1 MKKLFLTLAISLVVL
16 FALSVSVFATEYTV
30 NSNEEYITAYE
41 QATNGDII
49 TINSKLT
56 CDIQAMKDITYI
68 LKADWESSNFVLQSN
83 VSVSFVADGE
93 NCRIMP
99 TNYSTVNGWFN
110 ITSALE
116 NVTINLMGINDGTI
130 TLDGSNATHDRVSYV
145 SVSSDITWNFFNG
158 SAIANFN
165 TTTQDTNNFACILY
179 SKTFNMYEGSE
190 IYANKI
196 SAAPLIKSTDFNMY
210 GGKIFGNLLTS
221 TKTASYSCGAIFV
234 SNQFVAYDGKFCDN
248 IFDVKSGPQI
258 NHVGFFSLREEKPA
272 IVLGLEVGVN
282 YTSGTANGNISALFG
297 TSNKDK
303 NAYGYYTSNYI
314 MGTRKVFTAGTVE
327 QAYNNDIGKTVWQI
341 TNPIYGTTNNSWT
354 GYSWVHSKGLCDNT
368 VAFISI
374 NEIKIS
380 DNVFYEYN
388 LEDLFVIGVTAIN
401 GFNVTSQKNYTY
413 SYTGTSTLTI
423 PSKTS
428 VWSTEINEYCH
439 NGKTMTVDE
448 IKTLT
453 PAMLFASYENS
464 ISDENGTTA
473 CTVCGKTFTCEN
485 NEHEKEVSIIYN
497 DFTDVGIKRIKCK
510 VCEVVNTIEAP
521 AMFTCR
527 GYSAPEDGR
536 GGIAIGFTVN
546 NVAIAEYEEAT
557 GKTLKYGVF
566 AVLQSKL
573 KDKDVFAADG
583 TVAEGVISA
592 EITNYQFVA
601 FELKIVGFTDEQ
613 KDTKLAMGAFVEV
626 VTTDGVMTSSE
637 YSYMQ
642 GGVPADGDNYY
653 FVSYND
659 IVNLT
664 IETTSNKGVT
674 E

>member
-16 FALSVSVFATEYTV
+16 YVLSVSVFAAEYTV

-282 YTSGTANGNISALFG
+282 YTSGTANGNVSALFG

-341 TNPIYGTTNNSWT
+341 TNPIYGTTANSWT

-368 VAFISI
+368 VTFLSI
-374 NEIKIS
+374 NRIKIKE
-380 DNVFYEYN
+380 NVFYEYN
-388 LEDLFVIGVTAIN
+388 LEDLFVIGVTATN

-413 SYTGTSTLTI
+413 SYTGTSILTI

-448 IKTLT
+448 IKTLI

-464 ISDENGTTA
+464 ISEESGTTA

-510 VCEVVNTIEAP
+510 VCEVVNTIETP
-521 AMFTCR
+521 AMFTCL

-546 NVAIAEYEEAT
+546 NVAIAEYEKAT
-557 GKTLKYGVF
+557 GKALKYGVF
-566 AVLQSKL
+566 VVLQSNL
-573 KDKDVFAADG
+573 GDNDVFGEDG
-583 TVAEGVISA
+583 TAASGVLSA
-592 EITNYQFVA
+592 DITHSKLAA
-601 FELKIVGFTDEQ
+601 FELKVVGLTDEQ
-613 KDTKLAMGAFVEV
+613 KGIKLAMSAYVAV
-626 VTTDGVMTSSE
+626 TDGEAAE

-642 GGVPADGDNYY
+642 GGEPNENEKYC

-659 IVNLT
+659 IVNAPST
-664 IETTSNKGVT
+664 DEEITQ
-674 E
+674 

>member
-16 FALSVSVFATEYTV
+16 FVLSVSVFAAEYTV

-56 CDIQAMKDITYI
+56 CDIQAMKDIKYI

-196 SAAPLIKSTDFNMY
+196 SAAPLIKATDFNMY

-282 YTSGTANGNISALFG
+282 YTSGTANGNVSALFG

-341 TNPIYGTTNNSWT
+341 TNPIYGTTNSWT

-368 VAFISI
+368 VAFLSI
-374 NEIKIS
+374 NRIKIKE
-380 DNVFYEYN
+380 NVFYEYN
-388 LEDLFVIGVTAIN
+388 LEDLFVIGVTAVN

-413 SYTGTSTLTI
+413 SYTGTSILTI

-448 IKTLT
+448 IKTLI

-464 ISDENGTTA
+464 ISEESGTTA

-510 VCEVVNTIEAP
+510 VCEVVNTIEVP

-573 KDKDVFAADG
+573 KDKDVFAENG

-613 KDTKLAMGAFVEV
+613 KDTKLAMGAYVAV
-626 VTTDGVMTSSE
+626 TDGETTE

-642 GGVPADGDNYY
+642 SGASNENEKYC

-659 IVNLT
+659 IVGAP
-664 IETTSNKGVT
+664 SNDEEVT
-674 E
+674 Q

>member
-16 FALSVSVFATEYTV
+16 FVLSVSVFAAEYTV

-56 CDIQAMKDITYI
+56 CDIQAVKDITYI

-234 SNQFVAYDGKFCDN
+234 SNQFVAYDGKFYDN
-248 IFDVKSGPQI
+248 IFNVKSGPQI

-282 YTSGTANGNISALFG
+282 YTSGTENGNVSALFG

-341 TNPIYGTTNNSWT
+341 TNPIYGTTTNSWT

-368 VAFISI
+368 VTFLSI
-374 NEIKIS
+374 NQIKIKE
-380 DNVFYEYN
+380 NVFYEYN

-413 SYTGTSTLTI
+413 SYTGTSILTI

-448 IKTLT
+448 IKTLI

-464 ISDENGTTA
+464 ISEENGTTT

-510 VCEVVNTIEAP
+510 VCEVVNTIETP
-521 AMFTCR
+521 AMFTCL
-527 GYSAPEDGR
+527 GYSAPEDKR
-536 GGIAIGFTVN
+536 GGIAIGFMVN
-546 NVAIAEYEEAT
+546 NAAIKEYEEAT
-557 GKTLKYGVF
+557 GKALKYG
-566 AVLQSKL
+566 A
-573 KDKDVFAADG
+573 FAAAKEKLGNSDIFGSDG
-583 TVAEGVISA
+583 KVASNVIAA
-592 EITNYQFVA
+592 EISGYEFA
-601 FELKIVGFTDEQ
+601 MFELKIVGFTDEY
-613 KDTKLAMGAFVEV
+613 KDVKLAIGAYVAESDENG
-626 VTTDGVMTSSE
+626 TE
-637 YSYMQ
+637 YSYLQ
-642 GGVPADGDNYY
+642 SGTPDENEKYS

-659 IVNLT
+659 IVDAPST
-664 IETTSNKGVT
+664 DEEVT
-674 E
+674 Q

>member
-16 FALSVSVFATEYTV
+16 FVLSVSVFAAEYTV

-234 SNQFVAYDGKFCDN
+234 SNQFVAYEGKFCDN

-258 NHVGFFSLREEKPA
+258 NHVGFISLREEKPA

-282 YTSGTANGNISALFG
+282 YTSGTANGNVSALFG

-303 NAYGYYTSNYI
+303 NVYGYYTSNYI

-341 TNPIYGTTNNSWT
+341 TNPIYGTTTNSWT
-354 GYSWVHSKGLCDNT
+354 GYSWVYSKGLCDNT
-368 VAFISI
+368 VTFLSI
-374 NEIKIS
+374 NRIKIKE
-380 DNVFYEYN
+380 NVFYEYN
-388 LEDLFVIGVTAIN
+388 LEDLFVIGVTATN

-413 SYTGTSTLTI
+413 SYTGTSILTI

-448 IKTLT
+448 IKTLI

-464 ISDENGTTA
+464 ISEENGTTA

-510 VCEVVNTIEAP
+510 VCEVVNTIETP
-521 AMFTCR
+521 AMFTCL
-527 GYSAPEDGR
+527 GYSASEDGR
-536 GGIAIGFTVN
+536 GGIAIGFVVNHDIIDQYEKVTNSTVEYGIF
-546 NVAIAEYEEAT
+546 AIVKDRL
-557 GKTLKYGVF
+557 GKNDIF
-566 AVLQSKL
+566 
-573 KDKDVFAADG
+573 DEDG
-583 TVAEGVISA
+583 NMTKGAISA
-592 EITNYQFVA
+592 NISSYDFDM
-601 FELKIVGFTDEQ
+601 FELRIVGFTDTQ
-613 KDTKLAMGAFVEV
+613 KDIKLAMGAYVAV
-626 VTTDGVMTSSE
+626 TDGETTE

-642 GGVPADGDNYY
+642 GGQPNENEKYC

-659 IVNLT
+659 IIGKQPANA
-664 IETTSNKGVT
+664 EVT
-674 E
+674 Q

>member
-16 FALSVSVFATEYTV
+16 FVLSVSVFAAEYTV

-282 YTSGTANGNISALFG
+282 YTSGTANGNVSALFG

-341 TNPIYGTTNNSWT
+341 TNPIYGTTTNSWT

-368 VAFISI
+368 VTFLSI
-374 NEIKIS
+374 NQIKIKE
-380 DNVFYEYN
+380 NVFYEYN
-388 LEDLFVIGVTAIN
+388 LEDLFVIGVTATN

-413 SYTGTSTLTI
+413 SYTGTSILTI

-448 IKTLT
+448 IKTLI

-464 ISDENGTTA
+464 ISEESGTTA

-510 VCEVVNTIEAP
+510 VCEVVNTIETP
-521 AMFTCR
+521 AMFTCL

-573 KDKDVFAADG
+573 KDKDVFAEDG
-583 TVAEGVISA
+583 TAAEGVISA

-601 FELKIVGFTDEQ
+601 FELKIIGFTDEY
-613 KDTKLAMGAFVEV
+613 KDIKLAMGAYVAV
-626 VTTDGVMTSSE
+626 TDGETTE

-642 GGVPADGDNYY
+642 SGTPNENEKYC

-659 IVNLT
+659 IVGAPAND
-664 IETTSNKGVT
+664 EEVT
-674 E
+674 Q

>member
-1 MKKLFLTLAISLVVL
+1 MKKLFLTLAISLVML
-16 FALSVSVFATEYTV
+16 FVLSVSVFAAEYTV

-179 SKTFNMYEGSE
+179 SKTFNIYEGSE

-282 YTSGTANGNISALFG
+282 YTSGTANGNVSALFG

-341 TNPIYGTTNNSWT
+341 TNPIYGTTTNSWT

-368 VAFISI
+368 VTFLSI
-374 NEIKIS
+374 NRIKIKE
-380 DNVFYEYN
+380 NVFYEYN

-401 GFNVTSQKNYTY
+401 GFNVTSQNNYTY
-413 SYTGTSTLTI
+413 SYTGTSILTI

-448 IKTLT
+448 IKTLIPT
-453 PAMLFASYENS
+453 MLFASYENS
-464 ISDENGTTA
+464 ISEESGTTA

-497 DFTDVGIKRIKCK
+497 DFADVGIKRIRCK
-510 VCEVVNTIEAP
+510 VCEVVNTIETP
-521 AMFTCR
+521 AMFTCL
-527 GYSAPEDGR
+527 GYSVPENGT
-536 GGIAIGFTVN
+536 GGIAIGFIVN
-546 NVAIAEYEEAT
+546 NQAITEYETIT
-557 GKTLKYGVF
+557 GTTLKYGAF
-566 AVLQSKL
+566 AIL
-573 KDKDVFAADG
+573 KDRLGDKNIFADDG
-583 TVAEGVISA
+583 TLAEGAIVAEIS
-592 EITNYQFVA
+592 NHQFA
-601 FELKIVGFTDEQ
+601 IFELRIVGFENEH
-613 KDTKLAMGAFVEV
+613 KNIKLAMGAFVEV
-626 VTTDGVMTSSE
+626 VTTDGVTTSSE

-664 IETTSNKGVT
+664 IETTSNKGET